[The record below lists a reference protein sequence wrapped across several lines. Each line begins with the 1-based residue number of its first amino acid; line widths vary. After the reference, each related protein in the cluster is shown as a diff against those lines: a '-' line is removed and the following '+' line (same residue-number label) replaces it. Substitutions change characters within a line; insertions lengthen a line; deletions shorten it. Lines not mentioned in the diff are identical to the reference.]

1 MEQRLPAGLWH
12 GAATTT
18 LVLWGVAELAL
29 RLRLAARPGWRT
41 RLRGWSAAAGGRL
54 REWTFFLV
62 VLGIAAAAMG
72 ALWLARLTQFAI
84 GGGRALVAFG
94 EIVAVAGIALRIWAI
109 LTLDRFFT
117 FVVGIADDHRVVQH
131 GPYRALRHPGYAGA
145 LLALA
150 GAGIAL
156 GNWLA
161 LLLIAVVPAL
171 VLGIRIGVEEAALEA
186 ALGAEYRAYASL
198 TARLIPGVW

>member
-1 MEQRLPAGLWH
+1 MEHRLPAGPWH

-18 LVLWGVAELAL
+18 LILWGVAELAL
-29 RLRLAARPGWRT
+29 RLRLAARPGWRS
-41 RLRGWSAAAGGRL
+41 RLRGWSAVAGGRL

-62 VLGIAAAAMG
+62 VLGIAGAAIG
-72 ALWLARLTQFAI
+72 ALWLAGLNQFAI

-94 EIVAVAGIALRIWAI
+94 EVVAVAGIVLRIWAI

-117 FVVGIADDHRVVQH
+117 FVVGIADDHRVVEH
-131 GPYRALRHPGYAGA
+131 GPYRKLRHPGYAGA

-156 GNWLA
+156 GNWLSV
-161 LLLIAVVPAL
+161 LLLVVVPTL
-171 VLGIRIGVEEAALEA
+171 TLGVRISVEETTLAA
-186 ALGAEYRAYASL
+186 ALGAEYRAYASR
-198 TARLIPGVW
+198 TARLIPGLW

>member
-1 MEQRLPAGLWH
+1 M
-12 GAATTT
+12 T
-18 LVLWGVAELAL
+18 LVLWGVAEVAL

-41 RLRGWSAAAGGRL
+41 RLRGWSAVAGGRL
-54 REWTFFLV
+54 REWTFFLL
-62 VLGIAAAAMG
+62 VLGIAGAAIG

-84 GGGRALVAFG
+84 GGGRVLVALG
-94 EIVAVAGIALRIWAI
+94 VVVAVAAIALRIWAI

-150 GAGIAL
+150 GAGIAV
-156 GNWLA
+156 GNWLS
-161 LLLIAVVPAL
+161 LLLIVALPAL
-171 VLGIRIGVEEAALEA
+171 ALGVRISVEETTLAA
-186 ALGAEYRAYASL
+186 ALGTEYQAYASR